1 MIPDDEETKE
11 ADAPFTRKDHHEV
24 GLHEVIAPAP
34 TAQGCLKTRRGKAIL
49 AVSVLGIIG
58 IIVGLVVA
66 SGGSDGKGAS
76 QSTSDKNIVAP
87 ASSSAPPW
95 TSPPTADT
103 TTLTPVMTSAPT
115 PTPRPPAVVQLY
127 TPTPTPPVASTPP
140 PSPTLAPTPAPTPV
154 LYGKINDGTPGT
166 AGQVTNMASFPS
178 LGCKLPNYLSE
189 NGGLFAQAANGTKV
203 PVAIK
208 GINWFGMETEL
219 HIPFGLWANPDNG
232 TSLFEVVAF
241 LSRHNFNSI
250 RLPLTVDALVKNT
263 PPNANV
269 VNEYESPGLNLTSYV
284 SAVQSIVRACGAVGI
299 SVLLDIHYLSVT
311 EKGDAWF
318 SDTTPETST
327 LEAMDVLTTNL
338 CGDAYW
344 NVLGVDLK
352 NEPWQTTWGDDGPKD
367 FRRGATLLAQ
377 RMLAVCP
384 NWLAFVEGNAETH
397 AIQINGTR
405 FDYYD
410 WWGGGLQAAGTYPI
424 STLPSKLVYAPHY
437 YNPSVYPQSFLV
449 ASAAPRTS
457 GETVLR
463 NYTEWDDAAL
473 RHIVAATVQD
483 MFGYL
488 RAQGHA
494 IVFGEFGDLFA
505 LDAHPRKTSQRVVD
519 MCMQIMMEPGY
530 SGGYMWALNPESGYG
545 FNPSDTAGYW
555 TEGLLQP
562 NWRDVNT
569 VYLDALRA
577 LDRLPHLGRFPCF
590 T

>member
-1 MIPDDEETKE
+1 MAPRTNFEGYESPDED
-11 ADAPFTRKDHHEV
+11 ADLASSVPS
-24 GLHEVIAPAP
+24 
-34 TAQGCLKTRRGKAIL
+34 CLKTTRAK
-49 AVSVLGIIG
+49 VVLGVIIIG
-58 IIVGLVVA
+58 VVGLILGLVL
-66 SGGSDGKGAS
+66 GQGA
-76 QSTSDKNIVAP
+76 TAAP
-87 ASSSAPPW
+87 AKQQEVAAPVVSP
-95 TSPPTADT
+95 TIFVTTTPPTPPAT
-103 TTLTPVMTSAPT
+103 TQTPTPVSPLRVTTKPPATTLPLTPKPTPAPT
-115 PTPRPPAVVQLY
+115 PT
-127 TPTPTPPVASTPP
+127 
-140 PSPTLAPTPAPTPV
+140 PTPV

-166 AGQVTNMASFPS
+166 AGQVTNMASFPP

-189 NGGLFAQAANGTKV
+189 NGGLFAQAPNGTKV

-219 HIPFGLWANPDNG
+219 RIPFGLWANPDNG

-241 LSRHNFNSI
+241 LARHNFNSI

-284 SAVQSIVRACGAVGI
+284 SAVQSIVRACGALGI

-311 EKGDAWF
+311 DKGDAWF
-318 SDTTPETST
+318 SDVTPESVT
-327 LEAMDVLTTNL
+327 LQAMDVLTTNL
-338 CGDAYW
+338 CEDAYW
-344 NVLGVDLK
+344 NVVGVDLK

-377 RMLAVCP
+377 RMLAKCP

-397 AIQINGTR
+397 SITINGTR

-410 WWGGGLQAAGTYPI
+410 WWGGGLQAAGTSPI
-424 STLPSKLVYAPHY
+424 TTLPTKLVYAPHY

-449 ASAAPRTS
+449 SSAAPRKA

-463 NYTEWDDAAL
+463 NYTEWGDAEL
-473 RHIVAATVQD
+473 RQVVSATAQD

-494 IVFGEFGDLFA
+494 IVFGEFGGLFA
-505 LDAHPRKTSQRVVD
+505 LDAHPHKTSQRVVNL
-519 MCMQIMMEPGY
+519 CMQIMMEQGY

-577 LDRLPHLGRFPCF
+577 LDRLPHLRRFPCF

>member
-1 MIPDDEETKE
+1 MAPRANFEGYESPDED
-11 ADAPFTRKDHHEV
+11 ADTVSSMPS
-24 GLHEVIAPAP
+24 
-34 TAQGCLKTRRGKAIL
+34 CLKTRRAKL
-49 AVSVLGIIG
+49 VLGVVVIG
-58 IIVGLVVA
+58 IVGLILGLVLGQGGTAATAKQQESA
-66 SGGSDGKGAS
+66 SEVSP
-76 QSTSDKNIVAP
+76 TPYVTTAP
-87 ASSSAPPW
+87 
-95 TSPPTADT
+95 T
-103 TTLTPVMTSAPT
+103 T
-115 PTPRPPAVVQLY
+115 PTPSVTTQAPTQVNPLRSLTDSPA
-127 TPTPTPPVASTPP
+127 TPP

-269 VNEYESPGLNLTSYV
+269 VNEYESPGV
-284 SAVQSIVRACGAVGI
+284 SCGAVGI

-318 SDTTPETST
+318 SDTTPENST
-327 LEAMDVLTTNL
+327 LQAMDVLTTNL
-338 CGDAYW
+338 CDDAYW

-384 NWLAFVEGNAETH
+384 SWLAFIEGNAETH
-397 AIQINGTR
+397 SIQINGTR

-562 NWRDVNT
+562 NWRDVNA